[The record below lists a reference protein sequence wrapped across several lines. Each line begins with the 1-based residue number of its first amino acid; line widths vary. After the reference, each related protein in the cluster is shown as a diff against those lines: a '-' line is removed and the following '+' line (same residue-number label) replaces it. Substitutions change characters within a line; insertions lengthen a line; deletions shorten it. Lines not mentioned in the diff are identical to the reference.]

1 MANARD
7 IMTTEVVSVEPQT
20 SLQDFSALLEKSGYS
35 VLPVVN
41 PDKTLYG
48 IISATDLVESDRP
61 LHIPTVISIFDWV
74 LYLES
79 EKNFS
84 EQVKKI
90 CAQTVG
96 EICTR
101 DVVTCGPDTSESA
114 VTRDVVTCGPDTSE
128 SAVAELMVKH
138 KVHLIPVVEGG
149 ILSGVIGRL
158 DIVRSMGGRPESG
171 ADA

>member
-20 SLQDFSALLEKSGYS
+20 SLQDFSAILEKSGYS
-35 VLPVVN
+35 VLPVIN
-41 PDKTLYG
+41 PDNTLYG

-101 DVVTCGPDTSESA
+101 EVITCTPETS
-114 VTRDVVTCGPDTSE
+114 DSE
-128 SAVAELMVKH
+128 VAELMVKH
-138 KVHLIPVVEGG
+138 KVHLIPVVEQDKL
-149 ILSGVIGRL
+149 IGVVGRL
-158 DIVRSMGGRPESG
+158 DIIRNMGRLKRG

>member
-7 IMTTEVVSVEPQT
+7 IMTTKVVSVEPQT
-20 SLQDFSALLEKSGYS
+20 SLQDFSTMLEESGFS

-41 PDKTLYG
+41 PDNTLYG

-96 EICTR
+96 EICTTE
-101 DVVTCGPDTSESA
+101 VVTCGPDTSES
-114 VTRDVVTCGPDTSE
+114 E
-128 SAVAELMVKH
+128 VAELMVKH
-138 KVHLIPVVEGG
+138 KVHLIPVLEESKL
-149 ILSGVIGRL
+149 IGVVGRL
-158 DIVRSMGGRPESG
+158 DIVRSMGGRSDSG
-171 ADA
+171 ASA

>member
-114 VTRDVVTCGPDTSE
+114 V
-128 SAVAELMVKH
+128 AELMVKH

>member
-7 IMTTEVVSVEPQT
+7 IMTRDVVSVEAKT
-20 SLQDFSALLEKSGYS
+20 SLQELSSILEKSGYS

-74 LYLES
+74 IYLES

-84 EQVKKI
+84 EQVQKI
-90 CAQTVG
+90 CAQSVG
-96 EICTR
+96 ELCTR
-101 DVVTCGPDTSESA
+101 EVVTCNPETPVSE
-114 VTRDVVTCGPDTSE
+114 
-128 SAVAELMVKH
+128 VAELMVKN
-138 KVHLIPVVEGG
+138 KVHLIPVLEEGV
-149 ILSGVIGRL
+149 LVGVVGRL
-158 DIVRSMGGRPESG
+158 DIVRSMGDNPTRGV
-171 ADA
+171 DA

>member
-20 SLQDFSALLEKSGYS
+20 SLQDFSAILEKSGYS
-35 VLPVVN
+35 VLPVIN
-41 PDKTLYG
+41 PDNTLYG

-101 DVVTCGPDTSESA
+101 EVITCAPETS
-114 VTRDVVTCGPDTSE
+114 DSE
-128 SAVAELMVKH
+128 VAELMVKH
-138 KVHLIPVVEGG
+138 KVHLIPVVEQDKL
-149 ILSGVIGRL
+149 IGVVGRL
-158 DIVRSMGGRPESG
+158 DIIRNMGRLKRG

>member
-7 IMTTEVVSVEPQT
+7 IMTTKVVSVEPQT
-20 SLQDFSALLEKSGYS
+20 SLQDFSAILEESGYS
-35 VLPVVN
+35 VLPVIN

-48 IISATDLVESDRP
+48 IISATDLVERDRP

-84 EQVKKI
+84 EQVQKI
-90 CAQTVG
+90 CAQNVG

-101 DVVTCGPDTSESA
+101 DVVTCTPDTPESE
-114 VTRDVVTCGPDTSE
+114 
-128 SAVAELMVKH
+128 VADMMVKH
-138 KVHLIPVVEGG
+138 KVHLIPVVDDGK
-149 ILSGVIGRL
+149 LAGVVGRL
-158 DIVRSMGGRPESG
+158 DIVRSMGGRPAGG

>member
-7 IMTTEVVSVEPQT
+7 IMTTEVVSVAPDT
-20 SLQDFSALLEKSGYS
+20 SLQDFSTLLENSGYS
-35 VLPVVN
+35 VVPVVN
-41 PDKTLYG
+41 PDNTLYG

-61 LHIPTVISIFDWV
+61 LHIPTVVSIFDWV

-84 EQVKKI
+84 DQVKKI

-101 DVVTCGPDTSESA
+101 EVVTCSPDTPESE
-114 VTRDVVTCGPDTSE
+114 
-128 SAVAELMVKH
+128 VAELMVKH
-138 KVHLIPVVEGG
+138 KVHLIPVLENEK
-149 ILSGVIGRL
+149 LLGVVGRL
-158 DIVRSMGGRPESG
+158 DIVRSMGGGSGSG
-171 ADA
+171 AEG

>member
-7 IMTTEVVSVEPQT
+7 IMTTKVVSVEPQT
-20 SLQDFSALLEKSGYS
+20 SLQDFSAMLEKSNYS

-96 EICTR
+96 EICTHE
-101 DVVTCGPDTSESA
+101 VVTCSPATPVSE
-114 VTRDVVTCGPDTSE
+114 
-128 SAVAELMVKH
+128 VAELMVKH
-138 KVHLIPVVEGG
+138 KVHLIPVVEENR
-149 ILSGVIGRL
+149 LVGVVGRL
-158 DIVRSMGGRPESG
+158 DIVRSMGGRSESG